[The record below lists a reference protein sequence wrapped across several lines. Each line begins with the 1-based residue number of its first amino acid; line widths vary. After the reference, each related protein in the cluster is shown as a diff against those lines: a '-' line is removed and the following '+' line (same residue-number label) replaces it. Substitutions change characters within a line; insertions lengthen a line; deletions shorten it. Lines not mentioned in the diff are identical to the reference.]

1 MGNQNGWYSYNVR
14 FLNFELTMKP
24 FNLEEYY
31 KNPSRKVVTRYGK
44 SVKIHC
50 TNFHLFNQ
58 DIIAEIEG
66 EDASFSFNR
75 YGQLYG
81 SLEECPEDLF
91 FVTEKHHEG
100 WVSIYVDS
108 KNIMYTGACIHKS
121 KDDAEKTGK
130 ERPGYITTIKIEW
143 EE

>member
-1 MGNQNGWYSYNVR
+1 
-14 FLNFELTMKP
+14 MKQ
-24 FNLEEYY
+24 FNLEEYL
-31 KNPSRKVVTRYGK
+31 KNPSREVVTRDGR

-66 EDASFSFNR
+66 ENASFSFNR

-81 SLEECPEDLF
+81 SLEECSEDLF
-91 FVTEKHHEG
+91 FASKKKEG
-100 WVSIYVDS
+100 WVNVHKVENTPYLDTCIWPTEEYAKKGAKYTDNYVA
-108 KNIMYTGACIHKS
+108 TV
-121 KDDAEKTGK
+121 
-130 ERPGYITTIKIEW
+130 KIEW